1 MVKERYRN
9 SVKNAHAYPGADA
22 DSDHNLV
29 VMKVQLQLKQIKKP
43 LKQLQWNLTALKGAA
58 KEKFS
63 DGVRTRLQNADRS
76 EGRANAIWKK
86 LKEAVLKS
94 AEENIALEKRRAA
107 KKPWVTEEMICK
119 MDERKKLK
127 NQNTEEGSR
136 MYRRLNNELRRK
148 TDHARD
154 QYW

>member
-1 MVKERYRN
+1 MTESELDCKMLIEVK
-9 SVKNAHAYPGADA
+9 V
-22 DSDHNLV
+22 
-29 VMKVQLQLKQIKKP
+29 
-43 LKQLQWNLTALKGAA
+43 
-58 KEKFS
+58 
-63 DGVRTRLQNADRS
+63 
-76 EGRANAIWKK
+76 
-86 LKEAVLKS
+86 EAVLKS
-94 AEENIALEKRRAA
+94 AEENIGLEKRRAA